1 MIQYE
6 SIVWVIMGRLVV
18 SSEEGILVVLFW
30 SWGILYGWCLIF
42 KWLGL
47 KIKVGHLHSSSI
59 NGHQGDMPYCTH
71 FSQWL
76 DAVRKIKDIGWCWL
90 NKSLGIEFSPEV
102 ALISLKGAYLHYC
115 YHDNYSW
122 QLSRGLTRSALFGLV
137 AQICAVKLGH
147 RGCGYCVVTYFI
159 VAKTFHQWNS

>member
-1 MIQYE
+1 
-6 SIVWVIMGRLVV
+6 MGRLVV

-76 DAVRKIKDIGWCWL
+76 DAVRKIKDVGWCWL
-90 NKSLGIEFSPEV
+90 NKSFGIEFSRK
-102 ALISLKGAYLHYC
+102 LLWFH
-115 YHDNYSW
+115 W
-122 QLSRGLTRSALFGLV
+122 RGLTFITVTMTTILGSSQGDSQDLLFLALWPKYVLSNWV
-137 AQICAVKLGH
+137 IVDVDIVLSHSLLLQRLLISEIVKT
-147 RGCGYCVVTYFI
+147 R
-159 VAKTFHQWNS
+159 QWDFMG